1 MACGAWLEL
10 GSVNESARAVCK
22 HGARCAARAVYAEL
36 WGRYRDSHA
45 ANSAKKFAVDRARSA
60 LRLQTALAD
69 SFTLPSSSQAP
80 QAMKRS
86 AD

>member
-36 WGRYRDSHA
+36 GAVDRGSRCP
-45 ANSAKKFAVDRARSA
+45 NSANKFAVDRARSA

-80 QAMKRS
+80 QAIKRS